1 MNTKKT
7 LVAVIAALLVAAALP
22 CFAKGKVVT
31 QWKAEVGGAAAI
43 ITFYSDKTF
52 DLVGIDEDGSSEKM
66 AEGTYSGDTTK
77 DGKISLIAENGN
89 GMIVETVGDLLDL
102 DGIVLTKV
110 K

>member
-7 LVAVIAALLVAAALP
+7 LVAVIAALLVAATLP

-31 QWKAEVGGAAAI
+31 QWKATDGDDAVVL
-43 ITFYSDKTF
+43 TFYSDKTVDF
-52 DLVGIDEDGSSEKM
+52 VGTYADGSSEKL

-77 DGKISLIAENGN
+77 DGKIALIAENGN
-89 GMIVETVGDLLDL
+89 GMIVETVGDLLDF
-102 DGIVLTKV
+102 DGVVLTKV

>member
-7 LVAVIAALLVAAALP
+7 LVAVVAALLVAAALP

-31 QWKAEVGGAAAI
+31 QWKITDGGEVASV
-43 ITFYSDKTF
+43 TFYSDKTWDF
-52 DLVGIDEDGSSEKM
+52 IGTYADGSSEKL

-77 DGKISLIAENGN
+77 DGKIAIVAANGHGSIAER
-89 GMIVETVGDLLDL
+89 VGDLLDFA
-102 DGIVLTKV
+102 GTVLTKV

>member
-31 QWKAEVGGAAAI
+31 QWKITDGGEGLF

-52 DLVGIDEDGSSEKM
+52 DVIATSGYSSSEKI
-66 AEGTYSGDTTK
+66 EGTYSGDTTK
-77 DGKISLIAENGN
+77 DGKISLIAANGHES
-89 GMIVETVGDLLDL
+89 IIERVRDLLDY
-102 DGIVLTKV
+102 GEVVFTKV